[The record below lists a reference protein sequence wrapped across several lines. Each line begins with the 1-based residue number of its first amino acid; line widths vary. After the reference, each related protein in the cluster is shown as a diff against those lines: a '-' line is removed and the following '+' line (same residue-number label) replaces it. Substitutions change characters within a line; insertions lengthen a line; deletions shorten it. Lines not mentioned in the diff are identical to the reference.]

1 MSCILLKLNP
11 KQLIN
16 NFSQKVAQSK
26 HAFSNSLF
34 SVLFFVRKKL
44 CFISSVLS
52 SKFWLK
58 DNSVWPIFLFE
69 GSYINFY
76 NKLICLLVLKS
87 LSKKILDNTVWPIL
101 SSQGFCR
108 TNTFFYLKYLKA
120 IEFLILQF
128 ATYCSFKDFIQIPP

>member
-1 MSCILLKLNP
+1 M
-11 KQLIN
+11 IN

-26 HAFSNSLF
+26 YAFSNSLF

-58 DNSVWPIFLFE
+58 DNSVWPIFFFE
-69 GSYINFY
+69 GSYISFY

-101 SSQGFCR
+101 SSQGFYR

-128 ATYCSFKDFIQIPP
+128 ATYCSFEDFIQIPP